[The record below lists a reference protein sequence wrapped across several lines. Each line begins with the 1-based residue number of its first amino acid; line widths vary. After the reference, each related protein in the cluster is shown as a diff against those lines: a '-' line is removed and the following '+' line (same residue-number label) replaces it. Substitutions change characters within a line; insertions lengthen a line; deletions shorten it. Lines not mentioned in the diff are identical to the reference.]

1 MCCNYCLDEK
11 QISNQHVWQLLAVG
25 GGEGGQQTKAKG
37 KKIQVMHA
45 LKSKLKRG
53 FSIVINS

>member
-25 GGEGGQQTKAKG
+25 EGEGGQQTKAKG
-37 KKIQVMHA
+37 KKIQVMQCFEIG
-45 LKSKLKRG
+45 LKRG
-53 FSIVINS
+53 FSIMMNN